1 MPVRAASV
9 FWSRMASIQRWHLAV
24 YVAEATIVAGL
35 RIEDAV
41 GIRHVRDRGRPDG
54 WWLLT
59 YMEQLKKMSS
69 QQRRKMRIVFGI
81 RTICLSSEQF
91 MPISFL

>member
-1 MPVRAASV
+1 
-9 FWSRMASIQRWHLAV
+9 MASIQRWHLAV

-59 YMEQLKKMSS
+59 YGTIEEDEQPAEAKDEDSLWD
-69 QQRRKMRIVFGI
+69 
-81 RTICLSSEQF
+81 TDDLSLE
-91 MPISFL
+91 